1 MSNDK
6 DNGKDIFDRI
16 DELDKLKNKDAAKAT
31 GKETVPMESEKE
43 RLMREVLGKKRGLDI
58 DLAAQSRTL
67 LEQVK
72 KNRESIQSNRTDDE
86 LLETLRQNERIL
98 DELAETVDMSALRQ
112 EIQNDF
118 GVATMRSQVNLASE
132 SPAQYEKRFA
142 EWKEI
147 PPDEVQGMYQ
157 HLYQEMTKCVLGQD
171 RAVKSLVEAVLRP
184 YVSKTH
190 TGSARNTIYI
200 HGSYGTGRH
209 FLFRTLMDVLK
220 KEKLCTG
227 EHDVLDMVD
236 YQVSSKE
243 QVFIQDVY
251 ASLMSGKPFLL
262 IQNFEFAFSG
272 VSRMIGE
279 LVSTGV
285 IKLEKRYAKKN
296 GVLQESERTLQTEH
310 VGEIHANG
318 TTIVFITEK
327 SPYALIDTYGK
338 SVADRVLDVVK
349 TEVFEPEIIGLI
361 VERRIERLTA
371 ELRTDLRSK
380 IVVDSS
386 VYHKLIDLY
395 EPYNGLH
402 SFIDVL
408 DEIKLRLADTAVS
421 RLGFDVTIRFEEG
434 EFVAEYIDSKVSLSA
449 DDGVLASVKQEVAEI
464 VGLDDVKN
472 YLFSLENLVN
482 ASKKRRKLGLK
493 TEPVT
498 RHMIFTG
505 NPGTGKTTV
514 ARLVSKLM
522 KAMGAL
528 KQGHL
533 VEVTRADLV
542 GRYVGHTAPLTM
554 SIIQSALG
562 GVLFIDEAYSLYRG
576 KDDAFGLEAIDTL
589 VKGMEDNR
597 EKFVVIL
604 AGYSKE
610 MSHFLTSNSGLKSRF
625 PMTIHFEDYTA
636 DELVKI
642 AVTIAKKKDYRI
654 ADEVI
659 EPLRAYFEVTNPVE
673 QSNGRL
679 ARNVVEAAIIKQS
692 ARALNLVDAEE
703 IRLLKRDDFDLT
715 RSVANKAV
723 DVGTKPETVSTDL
736 DTTNSPDHV

>member
-1 MSNDK
+1 MSDQNR
-6 DNGKDIFDRI
+6 NNERDIFDRI
-16 DELDKLKNKDAAKAT
+16 DELDNKKNAKKT
-31 GKETVPMESEKE
+31 NSEPVESEKE

-58 DLAAQSRTL
+58 DLASQSRTL

-72 KNRESIQSNRTDDE
+72 KNREEIRSDRSDDE
-86 LLETLRQNERIL
+86 LLETLRQNEKIL
-98 DELAETVDMSALRQ
+98 DELADTVDMSALRA

-118 GVATMRSQVNLASE
+118 GVATMRSQVNLSSE
-132 SPAQYEKRFA
+132 APAQYERRFA

-147 PPDEVQGMYQ
+147 GVDEVPNTYQ
-157 HLYQEMTKCVLGQD
+157 RLYSEMTKSILGQEK
-171 RAVKSLVEAVLRP
+171 AVKSLVEAVLRP

-190 TGSARNTIYI
+190 TGSTRNTIYI

-209 FLFRTLMDVLK
+209 FLFQTLMDLLRM
-220 KEKLCTG
+220 EQLCSG
-227 EHDVLDMVD
+227 EYDVLDMID
-236 YQVSSKE
+236 YQVASKE
-243 QVFIQDVY
+243 QVFIQDIY

-262 IQNFEFAFSG
+262 IQNFEFAFSS

-279 LVSTGV
+279 LISTGT

-310 VGEIHANG
+310 VGEIAANG

-338 SVADRVLDVVK
+338 TVADRVLDVVK
-349 TEVFEPEIIGLI
+349 TEVFAAEDVALI
-361 VERRIERLTA
+361 VDRRIERLVE
-371 ELRTDLRSK
+371 ELKKDLRAK
-380 IVVDSS
+380 VEVDSS
-386 VYHKLIDLY
+386 VRQKLIDCY
-395 EPYNGLH
+395 EPYNGVH

-421 RLGFDVTIRFEEG
+421 RLGFDVMIRFEDD
-434 EFVAEYIDSKVSLSA
+434 EFVAEYIDAKVSLSA
-449 DDGVLASVKQEVAEI
+449 DDGTLANVKQEVADI
-464 VGLDDVKN
+464 VGLEDVKN

-597 EKFVVIL
+597 DKFVVIL

-636 DELVKI
+636 GELVKI
-642 AVTIAKKKDYRI
+642 AVSIAKKKDYKI
-654 ADEVI
+654 AEEVL
-659 EPLRAYFEVTNPVE
+659 EPLHAYFAATNPVE
-673 QSNGRL
+673 KSNGRL

-692 ARALNLVDAEE
+692 ARALELSDADE
-703 IRLLKRDDFDLT
+703 IRLLKREDFDLESPLGSDT
-715 RSVANKAV
+715 GEMQSS
-723 DVGTKPETVSTDL
+723 TPEPM
-736 DTTNSPDHV
+736 NHV